1 MANKTKTASL
11 LTWHKPYSFNNN
23 SNNSNSIH

>member
-11 LTWHKPYSFNNN
+11 LTWHKPYSLNNNNN
-23 SNNSNSIH
+23 SNSVH